1 MGLFKE
7 IASVIKLDSRYEV
20 EGVRVRGRKG
30 GGGRERRP
38 EEESFL
44 LKRIRIKEK
53 ENHRK
58 GKNVQKNT
66 LPLFSI
72 YTWY

>member
-20 EGVRVRGRKG
+20 DGVRVRGRKG

-44 LKRIRIKEK
+44 LKELASCVYIAIAYNSPRS
-53 ENHRK
+53 K
-58 GKNVQKNT
+58 GREFIEI
-66 LPLFSI
+66 P
-72 YTWY
+72 